1 MMNGIGKKIGM
12 AMLGGSL
19 ALLIPFTAAA
29 QDRDD
34 HRFDRGF
41 DRDRH
46 EVQVRQEPVRV
57 VRRREVRG
65 RAYEQGFLNGYRN
78 RVSNGYSNGYYD
90 SFGNWCAR

>member
-19 ALLIPFTAAA
+19 ALLIPLSASA

-34 HRFDRGF
+34 HRFEREG
-41 DRDRH
+41 H
-46 EVQVRQEPVRV
+46 EFQARREPVRV
-57 VRRREVRG
+57 VRRGEVRE
-65 RAYEQGFLNGYRN
+65 REFERGFRNGYNN
-78 RVSNGYSNGYYD
+78 RVSNGYYD